1 MTGPL
6 SKLVMKSAAKYKVT
20 AEAKAL
26 LVCQAVF
33 ASLEEILSI
42 SRTKLEQDIRVA
54 YRKETIFL
62 KANSSSLSS
71 ELHMRRMII
80 IDKTRKRLTMPIPC
94 KFIIVQG
101 MKAKAA

>member
-33 ASLEEILSI
+33 ASLEEILNI
-42 SRTKLEQDIRVA
+42 SRTKLELDIRVA
-54 YRKETIFL
+54 YRKETIFI
-62 KANSSSLSS
+62 KTNNSSLTS
-71 ELHMRRMII
+71 EVHMRRMVII
-80 IDKTRKRLTMPIPC
+80 EKTRKRLTLPIPC

-101 MKAKAA
+101 MKAQAA